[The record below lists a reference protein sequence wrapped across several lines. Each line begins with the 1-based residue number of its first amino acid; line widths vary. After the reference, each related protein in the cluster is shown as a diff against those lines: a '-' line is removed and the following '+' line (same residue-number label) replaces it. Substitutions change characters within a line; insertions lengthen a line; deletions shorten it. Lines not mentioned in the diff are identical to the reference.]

1 MAQTMT
7 PDVQPQD
14 QTRRSVDERR
24 AQAWV
29 GKSVVFKGELSSSED
44 MTIDGR
50 VEGTIDVRDNTLVI
64 GPDAD
69 IRADIAAGTV
79 TVFGAVR
86 GNIVARDKVELRQT
100 ASVIGDIV
108 TPRLALV
115 EGGTLSGRV
124 NTEARGAQ
132 SKP

>member
-14 QTRRSVDERR
+14 QTRRSAEERR
-24 AQAWV
+24 ATAWV

-50 VEGTIDVRDNTLVI
+50 VEGSIDVHHHALVI

-69 IRADIAAGTV
+69 IRADITAGSV
-79 TVFGAVR
+79 TVFGAVH
-86 GNIVARDKVELRQT
+86 GNIMARDKVEVRQT
-100 ASVIGDIV
+100 ASVSGDIL

-115 EGGTLSGRV
+115 EGGTLRGRV
-124 NTEARGAQ
+124 DTEMRTQA
-132 SKP
+132 KP

>member
-1 MAQTMT
+1 MAQTIS
-7 PDVQPQD
+7 PDVLPQD
-14 QTRRSVDERR
+14 QTRRSAEERR

-50 VEGTIDVRDNTLVI
+50 VEGTIDVRNNTLVI

-79 TVFGAVR
+79 TVFGAVH
-86 GNIVARDKVELRQT
+86 GNIVARDKVEVRQT
-100 ASVIGDIV
+100 ASVEGNIL

-115 EGGTLSGRV
+115 EGGTVRGRV
-124 NTEARGAQ
+124 DTETRGAQ
-132 SKP
+132 SNV